1 MGVIMVSLMA
11 KDIMN
16 RDVLSV
22 GPDWSVSQLADFL
35 LTNSIS
41 GAPVISEDNKLMG
54 VVSMT
59 DLVRHT
65 SLPAVDTCT
74 GLQDD
79 CYIHPNER
87 EYSPSEI
94 ESSHID
100 AQSLVSVRD
109 IMTPV
114 TFNVNEYTRIQDV
127 ADAMLR
133 GRIHR
138 VFVTRDETLVGII
151 TTMDLLSAV
160 RDL

>member
-1 MGVIMVSLMA
+1 MVRLMA

-22 GPDWSVSQLADFL
+22 GPDWSISQLADFL

-74 GLQDD
+74 DFQDE
-79 CYIHPNER
+79 CYIHSHER
-87 EYSPSEI
+87 HISPSEI

-100 AQSLVSVRD
+100 AQSLISVRD

-138 VFVTRDETLVGII
+138 VFVTRDEILVGII

>member
-1 MGVIMVSLMA
+1 MVSLLA

-22 GPDWSVSQLADFL
+22 GPDWSISQLADFL
-35 LTNSIS
+35 LSNSIS

-59 DLVRHT
+59 DLIRHT
-65 SLPAVDTCT
+65 SLPAVDAC
-74 GLQDD
+74 LDLKD
-79 CYIHPNER
+79 ECYIHPHESQ
-87 EYSPSEI
+87 YSPSEI
-94 ESSHID
+94 ESSRID
-100 AQSLVSVRD
+100 AQSLVTVRD

-138 VFVTRDETLVGII
+138 VFVTRDESLVGII

-160 RDL
+160 REL

>member
-1 MGVIMVSLMA
+1 MVSLLA

-16 RDVLSV
+16 PDVLSV
-22 GPDWSVSQLADFL
+22 GPGWSIGQLADFL
-35 LTNSIS
+35 CANSIS
-41 GAPVISEDNKLMG
+41 GAPVISEDNKLLG

-59 DLVRHT
+59 DLVRQT
-65 SLPAVDTCT
+65 SMPGINSCLDHAEEN
-74 GLQDD
+74 
-79 CYIHPNER
+79 YIHSSEKQ
-87 EYSPSEI
+87 YSPAEI
-94 ESSHID
+94 ESSRID
-100 AQSLVSVRD
+100 SQSLTSVSE

-138 VFVTRDETLVGII
+138 VFVTNNESLIGII
-151 TTMDLLSAV
+151 TTMDLLSAI

>member
-1 MGVIMVSLMA
+1 MVSLMA

-16 RDVLSV
+16 PDVLSV
-22 GPDWSVSQLADFL
+22 GPDWSIGQLADFL
-35 LTNSIS
+35 CANSIS

-59 DLVRHT
+59 DLIRQT
-65 SLPAVDTCT
+65 SMPGINSCNDSTEEH
-74 GLQDD
+74 
-79 CYIHPNER
+79 YIHSSER
-87 EYSPSEI
+87 QYSPEEI
-94 ESSHID
+94 ESSRID
-100 AQSLVSVRD
+100 AQSLVTVRD

-114 TFNVNEYTRIQDV
+114 TFNVNEHTRIQDV

-138 VFVTRDETLVGII
+138 VFVTRNESLLGII

>member
-1 MGVIMVSLMA
+1 MINVLA

-16 RDVLSV
+16 PDVLSV
-22 GPDWSVSQLADFL
+22 GPDWSIGQLADFL
-35 LTNSIS
+35 CANSIS

-59 DLVRHT
+59 DLVRQT
-65 SLPAVDTCT
+65 SMPGINSCNDSTE
-74 GLQDD
+74 GP
-79 CYIHPNER
+79 YIHSSEKR
-87 EYSPSEI
+87 YSAEEI
-94 ESSHID
+94 EASRID
-100 AQSLVSVRD
+100 AQSLITVRD

-114 TFNVNEYTRIQDV
+114 TLSVNENTKIQDV

-133 GRIHR
+133 GQIHR
-138 VFVTRDETLVGII
+138 VFVTRKESLIGII

>member
-1 MGVIMVSLMA
+1 MVSLLA

-16 RDVLSV
+16 PDVLSV
-22 GPDWSVSQLADFL
+22 GPDWSIGQLADFL
-35 LTNSIS
+35 CSNSIS
-41 GAPVISEDNKLMG
+41 GAPVISEDNKLLG

-59 DLVRHT
+59 DLVRQA
-65 SLPAVDTCT
+65 SMPGVDSCS
-74 GLQDD
+74 GYADES
-79 CYIHPNER
+79 YIHSPER
-87 EYSPSEI
+87 QYSPEEI
-94 ESSHID
+94 GTSRID
-100 AQSLVSVRD
+100 AQSLVTVRD

-138 VFVTRDETLVGII
+138 VFVTSNESLIGII
-151 TTMDLLSAV
+151 TSMDLLSAI

>member
-1 MGVIMVSLMA
+1 MVRLMA

-16 RDVLSV
+16 TKVLSV
-22 GPDWSVSQLADFL
+22 GPDWSINQLADFL
-35 LTNSIS
+35 LSNSIS

-59 DLVRHT
+59 DLVRYT
-65 SLPAVDTCT
+65 SLPGVDTCADFK
-74 GLQDD
+74 DD
-79 CYIHPNER
+79 CYIHSHEKQI
-87 EYSPSEI
+87 SSDDI
-94 ESSHID
+94 ESTHID

-133 GRIHR
+133 GQIHR

-160 RDL
+160 REL

>member
-1 MGVIMVSLMA
+1 MVSLLA

-16 RDVLSV
+16 AGVLSV
-22 GPDWSVSQLADFL
+22 GPDWSIGQLADFL
-35 LTNSIS
+35 LANSIS
-41 GAPVISEDNKLMG
+41 GAPVISEENTLLG

-59 DLVRHT
+59 DLVRQT
-65 SLPAVDTCT
+65 SMPGINSCLEYPEE
-74 GLQDD
+74 
-79 CYIHPNER
+79 CYIHAPEKQ
-87 EYSPSEI
+87 YSPAEI
-94 ESSHID
+94 ESSRID
-100 AQSLVSVRD
+100 TQSLVTVRD

-138 VFVTRDETLVGII
+138 VFVTRDDSLVGII

>member
-1 MGVIMVSLMA
+1 MVSLMA

-16 RDVLSV
+16 TDVLSV
-22 GPDWSVSQLADFL
+22 GSDWSISQLADFL
-35 LTNSIS
+35 LTNSIT
-41 GAPVISEDNKLMG
+41 GAPVISEENKLVG

-65 SLPAVDTCT
+65 SLPGVDTCT
-74 GLQDD
+74 DQEDES
-79 CYIHPNER
+79 YIHPHEMQI
-87 EYSPSEI
+87 SPDEI
-94 ESSHID
+94 ETSRID

-127 ADAMLR
+127 ADAMMR

-138 VFVTRDETLVGII
+138 VFVTRDESLVGII

>member
-1 MGVIMVSLMA
+1 MVSLLA

-16 RDVLSV
+16 PDVLSV
-22 GPDWSVSQLADFL
+22 GPDWSIGQLADFL
-35 LTNSIS
+35 CANSIS
-41 GAPVISEDNKLMG
+41 GAPVISEDNKLLG

-59 DLVRHT
+59 DLVRQA
-65 SLPAVDTCT
+65 SMPGVNSCLVSADES
-74 GLQDD
+74 
-79 CYIHPNER
+79 YIHSPER
-87 EYSPSEI
+87 QYSPEEI
-94 ESSHID
+94 GTSRID
-100 AQSLVSVRD
+100 AQSLVTVND

-138 VFVTRDETLVGII
+138 VFVTRNESLIGII
-151 TTMDLLSAV
+151 TTMDLLSAI

>member
-1 MGVIMVSLMA
+1 MVNLMA

-16 RDVLSV
+16 PDVLSV
-22 GPDWSVSQLADFL
+22 GPDWSVNQLADFL
-35 LTNSIS
+35 LANSIS
-41 GAPVISEDNKLMG
+41 GAPVITEENKILG

-59 DLVRHT
+59 DLVRQT
-65 SLPAVDTCT
+65 SMPGIDS
-74 GLQDD
+74 GLDYPD
-79 CYIHPNER
+79 GYYIHPSEKQ
-87 EYSPSEI
+87 YSPSEI
-94 ESSHID
+94 ESSRLD
-100 AQSLVSVRD
+100 APSLVTVRE

-114 TFNVNEYTRIQDV
+114 TFNVTEYTRIQDV

-138 VFVTRDETLVGII
+138 VFVTRNESLIGII

>member
-1 MGVIMVSLMA
+1 MVSLMA

-16 RDVLSV
+16 MDVLSV
-22 GPDWSVSQLADFL
+22 GPDWSISQLADFL

-41 GAPVISEDNKLMG
+41 GAPVISEDNRLMG

-74 GLQDD
+74 GIQEE
-79 CYIHPNER
+79 CYIHTHQSQI
-87 EYSPSEI
+87 SPSEI
-94 ESSHID
+94 ERSHID
-100 AQSLVSVRD
+100 SESLVSVRD

-151 TTMDLLSAV
+151 TTMDFLSAV
-160 RDL
+160 REL

>member
-1 MGVIMVSLMA
+1 MVSLLA

-16 RDVLSV
+16 PDVLSV
-22 GPDWSVSQLADFL
+22 GPDWSIGQLADFL
-35 LTNSIS
+35 CANSIS
-41 GAPVISEDNKLMG
+41 GAPVISEDSKLLG

-59 DLVRHT
+59 DLVRQT
-65 SLPAVDTCT
+65 SMPGINSCLDYEEES
-74 GLQDD
+74 
-79 CYIHPNER
+79 YIHPSEKQ
-87 EYSPSEI
+87 YFPAEI
-94 ESSHID
+94 ESSRID
-100 AQSLVSVRD
+100 AQSLVTVRD

-138 VFVTRDETLVGII
+138 VFVTNDESLIGII

>member
-1 MGVIMVSLMA
+1 MVSLMA

-22 GPDWSVSQLADFL
+22 GPDWSISQLADFL
-35 LTNSIS
+35 LSNSIS
-41 GAPVISEDNKLMG
+41 GAPVISEDDILIG
-54 VVSMT
+54 VVSMS

-65 SLPAVDTCT
+65 SLPAVDTGT
-74 GLQDD
+74 YLKDES
-79 CYIHPNER
+79 YIHPHEKQV
-87 EYSPSEI
+87 SPDEI
-94 ESSHID
+94 EASHID

-114 TFNVNEYTRIQDV
+114 AFNVNEDTRIQDV

-138 VFVTRDETLVGII
+138 VFVTRNESLVGII
-151 TTMDLLSAV
+151 TTMDLLSAL

>member
-1 MGVIMVSLMA
+1 MVSLLA

-16 RDVLSV
+16 PDVLSV
-22 GPDWSVSQLADFL
+22 GPDWSIGQLADFL
-35 LTNSIS
+35 CANSIS
-41 GAPVISEDNKLMG
+41 GAPVISEDSKLLG

-59 DLVRHT
+59 DLVRQA
-65 SLPAVDTCT
+65 SMPGVNSCLASADES
-74 GLQDD
+74 
-79 CYIHPNER
+79 YIHSPER
-87 EYSPSEI
+87 QYSPEEI
-94 ESSHID
+94 GTSRID
-100 AQSLVSVRD
+100 AQSLVNVRD

-138 VFVTRDETLVGII
+138 VFVTRNESLIGII
-151 TTMDLLSAV
+151 TTMDLLSAI

>member
-1 MGVIMVSLMA
+1 MVNLMA

-16 RDVLSV
+16 PDVLFV
-22 GPDWSVSQLADFL
+22 GPDWSIGQLADFL
-35 LTNSIS
+35 CANSIS
-41 GAPVISEDNKLMG
+41 GAPVISDDNKLLG

-59 DLVRHT
+59 DLVRQT
-65 SLPAVDTCT
+65 SMPGVNSASDY
-74 GLQDD
+74 QEE
-79 CYIHPNER
+79 CYIHPSER
-87 EYSPSEI
+87 QYSPAEI
-94 ESSHID
+94 GSSRID
-100 AQSLVSVRD
+100 AQSLVTVRE

-138 VFVTRDETLVGII
+138 VFVTRNESLIGII

>member
-1 MGVIMVSLMA
+1 MVSLMA

-41 GAPVISEDNKLMG
+41 GVPVISEDNKLMG

-74 GLQDD
+74 DFKD
-79 CYIHPNER
+79 ECYIHPHEKQI
-87 EYSPSEI
+87 SPDEI

-133 GRIHR
+133 GQIHR

>member
-1 MGVIMVSLMA
+1 MVSLLA

-16 RDVLSV
+16 PNVLAV
-22 GPDWSVSQLADFL
+22 GPDWSIGQLADFL
-35 LTNSIS
+35 CTNSIS
-41 GAPVISEDNKLMG
+41 GAPVISENKKLLG

-59 DLVRHT
+59 DLVRQT
-65 SLPAVDTCT
+65 SMPGTNSCLDYVEGP
-74 GLQDD
+74 
-79 CYIHPNER
+79 YIHSSEKQ
-87 EYSPSEI
+87 YSSAEI
-94 ESSHID
+94 ESSRID
-100 AQSLVSVRD
+100 AQSLVTVRD

-133 GRIHR
+133 GQIHR
-138 VFVTRDETLVGII
+138 VFVTNNESLVGII

>member
-1 MGVIMVSLMA
+1 MVSLMA

-16 RDVLSV
+16 PDVLSV
-22 GPDWSVSQLADFL
+22 GPDWSIGQLADFL
-35 LTNSIS
+35 CANSIS

-59 DLVRHT
+59 DLVRQT
-65 SLPAVDTCT
+65 SMPGINSCNGSIDEP
-74 GLQDD
+74 
-79 CYIHPNER
+79 YIHSSER
-87 EYSPSEI
+87 KYSPEEI
-94 ESSHID
+94 ETSRVD
-100 AQSLVSVRD
+100 AQSLVNVRD

-114 TFNVNEYTRIQDV
+114 TFNVSEYTRIQDV

-138 VFVTRDETLVGII
+138 VFVTRNESLMGII